1 MIIWL
6 ASYPKSGNTL
16 LRSMISAYFFTTDG
30 SFNFKNLNYINQFPD
45 FKLFENYGINT
56 SDQMEIVKNYINV
69 QRLINTKDKNSI
81 RFIKTHSGL
90 RNINGYPFTDLN
102 NSLGVIYIV
111 RDPRSVA
118 RSYAN
123 HNQIS
128 LERAS
133 DRMLEDKATL
143 GGLKNPI
150 NEADKILTHMGSWSS
165 NYESWKVFEKHNR
178 YLLIKYED
186 MIKDK
191 EKTFITILKFIH
203 KLLNLKFSIDA
214 DKLKNILKTTSFEYM
229 QKAEKN
235 SGFEESVK
243 TKKNS
248 KKQTF
253 FKYGPKINTPESLS
267 VEIKK
272 KLEVSL
278 KKIPHLQSERAR

>member
-16 LRSMISAYFFTTDG
+16 LRSMISAYFFTQDG
-30 SFNFKNLNYINQFPD
+30 NFNFKTLNNINQFPD

-56 SDQMEIVKNYINV
+56 SDHMEIVKNYINV
-69 QRLINTKDKNSI
+69 QRQINTKDKNSI

-102 NSLGVIYIV
+102 NSLGAIYIV

-118 RSYAN
+118 KSYAN
-123 HNQIS
+123 HNQMS

-165 NYESWKVFEKHNR
+165 NYESWKVFKKYNR
-178 YLLIKYED
+178 YLLVKYED
-186 MIKDK
+186 MIKNK
-191 EKTFITILKFIH
+191 ERTFVTIIKFIH
-203 KLLNLKFSIDA
+203 KLADLKFTIDG
-214 DKLKNILKTTSFEYM
+214 DKLKNILQTTSFEYM

-235 SGFEESVK
+235 FGFEESVK
-243 TKKNS
+243 TKKDSEKN
-248 KKQTF
+248 TF
-253 FKYGPKINTPESLS
+253 FKYGPNINTPESLPA
-267 VEIKK
+267 EIKN

-278 KKIPHLQSERAR
+278 KKEMEELGYL

>member
-16 LRSMISAYFFTTDG
+16 LRSMISAYFFTQDG
-30 SFNFKNLNYINQFPD
+30 NFNFKTLNNINQFPD

-56 SDQMEIVKNYINV
+56 SDHMEIVKNYINV
-69 QRLINTKDKNSI
+69 QRQINTKDKNSI

-90 RNINGYPFTDLN
+90 RSINGYPFTDLN
-102 NSLGVIYIV
+102 NSLGAIYIV

-118 RSYAN
+118 KSYAN
-123 HNQIS
+123 HNQMS

-165 NYESWKVFEKHNR
+165 NYESWKVFKKYNR
-178 YLLIKYED
+178 YLLVKYED
-186 MIKDK
+186 MIKNK
-191 EKTFITILKFIH
+191 ERTFVTIIKFIH
-203 KLLNLKFSIDA
+203 KLADLKFTIDG
-214 DKLKNILKTTSFEYM
+214 DKLKNILQTTSFEYM

-235 SGFEESVK
+235 FGFEESVK
-243 TKKNS
+243 TKKDSEKN
-248 KKQTF
+248 TF
-253 FKYGPKINTPESLS
+253 FKYGPNINTPESLPA
-267 VEIKK
+267 EIKN

-278 KKIPHLQSERAR
+278 KKEMEELGYL

>member
-6 ASYPKSGNTL
+6 SSYPKSGNTL
-16 LRSMISAYFFTTDG
+16 LRSMISAYFFTQDG
-30 SFNFKNLNYINQFPD
+30 NFNFKTLNKINQFPD
-45 FKLFENYGINT
+45 FKLFKNYGINT
-56 SDQMEIVKNYINV
+56 SDHMEIVKNYINV
-69 QRLINTKDKNSI
+69 QRQINTKDKNSI

-102 NSLGVIYIV
+102 NSLGAIYIV

-118 RSYAN
+118 KSYAN
-123 HNQIS
+123 HNQMS

-165 NYESWKVFEKHNR
+165 NYESWKVFKKYNR
-178 YLLIKYED
+178 YLLVKYED
-186 MIKDK
+186 MIKNK
-191 EKTFITILKFIH
+191 EKTFVNIIKFIH
-203 KLLNLKFSIDA
+203 KLANLKFAIDD
-214 DKLKNILKTTSFEYM
+214 DKLKNILQTTSFEYM

-235 SGFEESVK
+235 FGFEESVK
-243 TKKNS
+243 TKKDSEKN
-248 KKQTF
+248 TF
-253 FKYGPKINTPESLS
+253 FKYGPNINTPESLPA
-267 VEIKK
+267 EIKN

-278 KKIPHLQSERAR
+278 KKEMEELGYL

>member
-6 ASYPKSGNTL
+6 SSYPKSGNTL
-16 LRSMISAYFFTTDG
+16 LRSMISAYFFTQDG
-30 SFNFKNLNYINQFPD
+30 NFNFKTLNKINQFPD
-45 FKLFENYGINT
+45 FKLFKNYGINT
-56 SDQMEIVKNYINV
+56 SDHMEIVKNYINV
-69 QRLINTKDKNSI
+69 QRQINTKDKNSI

-102 NSLGVIYIV
+102 NSLGAIYIV

-118 RSYAN
+118 KSYAN
-123 HNQIS
+123 HNQMS

-165 NYESWKVFEKHNR
+165 NYESWKVFKKYNR
-178 YLLIKYED
+178 YLLVKYED
-186 MIKDK
+186 MIKNK
-191 EKTFITILKFIH
+191 ERTFVTIIKFIH
-203 KLLNLKFSIDA
+203 KLADLKFTIEG
-214 DKLKNILKTTSFEYM
+214 DKLKNILQTTSFEYM

-235 SGFEESVK
+235 FGFEESVK
-243 TKKNS
+243 TKKDSEKN
-248 KKQTF
+248 TF
-253 FKYGPKINTPESLS
+253 FKYGPNINTPESLPA
-267 VEIKK
+267 EIKN

-278 KKIPHLQSERAR
+278 KKEMEELGYL

>member
-16 LRSMISAYFFTTDG
+16 LRSMISAYFFTQDG
-30 SFNFKNLNYINQFPD
+30 NFNFKTLNNINQFPD

-56 SDQMEIVKNYINV
+56 SDHMEIVKNYINV
-69 QRLINTKDKNSI
+69 QRQINTKDKNSI

-90 RNINGYPFTDLN
+90 RSINGYPFTDLN
-102 NSLGVIYIV
+102 NSLGAIYIV

-118 RSYAN
+118 KSYAN
-123 HNQIS
+123 HNQMS
-128 LERAS
+128 LKRAS

-165 NYESWKVFEKHNR
+165 NYESWKVFKKYNR

-203 KLLNLKFSIDA
+203 KLLDLKFSIND
-214 DKLKNILKTTSFEYM
+214 DKLKNILKTTSFEHM
-229 QKAEKN
+229 QKVEKN
-235 SGFEESVK
+235 FGFEESVK
-243 TKKNS
+243 TKKDGEKN
-248 KKQTF
+248 TF
-253 FKYGPKINTPESLS
+253 FKYGPKINTPETLPA
-267 VEIKK
+267 EIKK

-278 KKIPHLQSERAR
+278 KKEMEELGYL

>member
-6 ASYPKSGNTL
+6 SSYPKSGNTL
-16 LRSMISAYFFTTDG
+16 LRSMISAYFFTQDG
-30 SFNFKNLNYINQFPD
+30 NFNFKTLNKINQFPD
-45 FKLFENYGINT
+45 FKLFKNYGINT
-56 SDQMEIVKNYINV
+56 SDHMEIVKNYINV
-69 QRLINTKDKNSI
+69 QRQINTKDKNSI

-102 NSLGVIYIV
+102 NSLGAIYIV

-118 RSYAN
+118 KSYAN
-123 HNQIS
+123 HNQMS

-165 NYESWKVFEKHNR
+165 NYESWKVFKKYNR
-178 YLLIKYED
+178 YLLVKYED
-186 MIKDK
+186 MIKNK
-191 EKTFITILKFIH
+191 EKTFITIIKFIH
-203 KLLNLKFSIDA
+203 KLANLKFTIDG
-214 DKLKNILKTTSFEYM
+214 DKLKNILQTTSFEYM

-235 SGFEESVK
+235 FGFEESVK
-243 TKKNS
+243 TKKDSEKN
-248 KKQTF
+248 TF
-253 FKYGPKINTPESLS
+253 FKYGPNINTPESLPA
-267 VEIKK
+267 EIKN

-278 KKIPHLQSERAR
+278 KKEMEELGYL

>member
-16 LRSMISAYFFTTDG
+16 LRSMISSYFFTKEG
-30 SFNFKNLNYINQFPD
+30 KFNLKILNNINQFPD
-45 FKLFENYGINT
+45 FKIFENYGINT
-56 SDQMEIVKNYINV
+56 SNQMEIVKNYINV
-69 QRLINTKDKNSI
+69 QKQINIKDKNLI
-81 RFIKTHSGL
+81 RFIKTHSAF
-90 RNINGYPFTDLN
+90 RSINGYQFTDLN

-118 RSYAN
+118 KSYAN
-123 HNQIS
+123 HNQMS

-133 DRMLEDKATL
+133 DRMLEYNATL

-165 NYESWKVFEKHNR
+165 NYESWKEFKKSSR

-186 MIKDK
+186 MIRDK

-203 KLLNLKFSIDA
+203 KLVESQFSIDD

-229 QKAEKN
+229 QKLEKN
-235 SGFEESVK
+235 FGFEESVK
-243 TKKNS
+243 LKKDSEKN
-248 KKQTF
+248 TF
-253 FKYGPKINTPESLS
+253 FKYGPKINTPESLPA
-267 VEIKK
+267 EIKK

-278 KKIPHLQSERAR
+278 KKEMEELGYL

>member
-16 LRSMISAYFFTTDG
+16 LRSMISAYFFTQDG
-30 SFNFKNLNYINQFPD
+30 NFNFKTLNNINQFPD
-45 FKLFENYGINT
+45 FKLFKNYGINT
-56 SDQMEIVKNYINV
+56 SDHMEIVKNYINV
-69 QRLINTKDKNSI
+69 QRQINIKDKNAI

-90 RNINGYPFTDLN
+90 RNINGYSFTDLN
-102 NSLGVIYIV
+102 NSLGAIYIV

-118 RSYAN
+118 KSYAN
-123 HNQIS
+123 HNQMS

-165 NYESWKVFEKHNR
+165 NYESWKVFKKYNR

-186 MIKDK
+186 MIKNK
-191 EKTFITILKFIH
+191 EETFITILKFIH
-203 KLLNLKFSIDA
+203 KLLDLKFSVDNN
-214 DKLKNILKTTSFEYM
+214 KLKNILKTTSFEYM

-235 SGFEESVK
+235 FGFEESVK
-243 TKKNS
+243 TKKDSEKNI
-248 KKQTF
+248 F
-253 FKYGPKINTPESLS
+253 FKYGPKINTPETLPAA
-267 VEIKK
+267 IKK

-278 KKIPHLQSERAR
+278 KKEMEELGYL

>member
-6 ASYPKSGNTL
+6 SSYPKSGNTL
-16 LRSMISAYFFTTDG
+16 LRSMISAYFFTQDG
-30 SFNFKNLNYINQFPD
+30 NFNFKTLNNINQFPD

-56 SDQMEIVKNYINV
+56 SDHMEIVKNYINV
-69 QRLINTKDKNSI
+69 QRQINTKDKNSI

-90 RNINGYPFTDLN
+90 RNINGYSFTDLN
-102 NSLGVIYIV
+102 NSLGAIYIV

-118 RSYAN
+118 KSYAN
-123 HNQIS
+123 HNQMS
-128 LERAS
+128 LKRAS

-165 NYESWKVFEKHNR
+165 NYESWKVFKKYNR

-203 KLLNLKFSIDA
+203 KLLDLKFSID
-214 DKLKNILKTTSFEYM
+214 DNKLKNILKTTSFEYM
-229 QKAEKN
+229 QKVEKN
-235 SGFEESVK
+235 FGFEESVK
-243 TKKNS
+243 TKKDSEKN
-248 KKQTF
+248 TF
-253 FKYGPKINTPESLS
+253 FKYGPNINTPESLPA
-267 VEIKK
+267 EIKK

-278 KKIPHLQSERAR
+278 KKEMEELGYL

>member
-16 LRSMISAYFFTTDG
+16 LRSMISAYFFTQDG
-30 SFNFKNLNYINQFPD
+30 NFDFKNLNNINQFPD

-56 SDQMEIVKNYINV
+56 SDHMEIVKNYINV
-69 QRLINTKDKNSI
+69 QRQINTKDKNSI

-102 NSLGVIYIV
+102 NSLGAIYIV

-118 RSYAN
+118 KSYAN
-123 HNQIS
+123 HNQMS

-165 NYESWKVFEKHNR
+165 NYESWKVFKKYNR
-178 YLLIKYED
+178 YLLVKYED
-186 MIKDK
+186 MIKNK
-191 EKTFITILKFIH
+191 EKTFVTIIKFIH
-203 KLLNLKFSIDA
+203 KLANLKFAIDD
-214 DKLKNILKTTSFEYM
+214 DKLKNILQTTSFEYM

-235 SGFEESVK
+235 FGFEESVK
-243 TKKNS
+243 LKKDSEQN
-248 KKQTF
+248 TF
-253 FKYGPKINTPESLS
+253 FKYGPKINTPESLQA
-267 VEIKK
+267 EIKK

-278 KKIPHLQSERAR
+278 KKEMQELGYL

>member
-16 LRSMISAYFFTTDG
+16 LRSMISAYFFTQDG
-30 SFNFKNLNYINQFPD
+30 NFNFKTLNNINQFPD

-56 SDQMEIVKNYINV
+56 FDHMEIVRNYINV
-69 QRLINTKDKNSI
+69 QRQINTKDKNSI

-90 RNINGYPFTDLN
+90 RSINGYPFTDLN
-102 NSLGVIYIV
+102 NSLGAIYIV

-118 RSYAN
+118 KSYAN
-123 HNQIS
+123 HNQMSID
-128 LERAS
+128 RAS

-165 NYESWKVFEKHNR
+165 NYESWKVFKKYNR

-186 MIKDK
+186 MVMNK

-203 KLLNLKFSIDA
+203 KLADLKFAIDD

-235 SGFEESVK
+235 FGFVESVK
-243 TKKNS
+243 TKKDSEKN
-248 KKQTF
+248 TF
-253 FKYGPKINTPESLS
+253 FKYGLNNNTPETLPA
-267 VEIKK
+267 EIKK

-278 KKIPHLQSERAR
+278 KKEMEELGYL

>member
-30 SFNFKNLNYINQFPD
+30 SFNFKNLNHINQFPD

-56 SDQMEIVKNYINV
+56 SDHMEIVKNYINV
-69 QRLINTKDKNSI
+69 QRLINIKDKNSI

-90 RNINGYPFTDLN
+90 RDINGYPFTDLN

-123 HNQIS
+123 HNQMS

-229 QKAEKN
+229 QKVEKN
-235 SGFEESVK
+235 SGFKESVK

-253 FKYGPKINTPESLS
+253 FKYGPKINSPESLS

-278 KKIPHLQSERAR
+278 KKEMEELGYL

>member
-6 ASYPKSGNTL
+6 TSYPKSGNTL
-16 LRSMISAYFFTTDG
+16 LRSMISAYFFTQDG
-30 SFNFKNLNYINQFPD
+30 NFNFKTLNNINQFPD
-45 FKLFENYGINT
+45 FKLFKNYGINT
-56 SDQMEIVKNYINV
+56 SDHMEIVKNYINV
-69 QRLINTKDKNSI
+69 QRQINIKDKNAI

-90 RNINGYPFTDLN
+90 RNINGYSFTDLN
-102 NSLGVIYIV
+102 NSLGAIYIV

-118 RSYAN
+118 KSYAN
-123 HNQIS
+123 HNQMS

-165 NYESWKVFEKHNR
+165 NYETWKVFKKYNR

-186 MIKDK
+186 MINNK

-203 KLLNLKFSIDA
+203 KLLDLKFSVD
-214 DKLKNILKTTSFEYM
+214 DNKLKNILKTTSFEYM

-235 SGFEESVK
+235 FGFEESVK
-243 TKKNS
+243 TKKDSEKNI
-248 KKQTF
+248 F
-253 FKYGPKINTPESLS
+253 FKYGPKINTPETLPAA
-267 VEIKK
+267 IKK

-278 KKIPHLQSERAR
+278 KKEMEELGYL

>member
-6 ASYPKSGNTL
+6 SSYPKSGNTL
-16 LRSMISAYFFTTDG
+16 VRSMISAYFFTQDG
-30 SFNFKNLNYINQFPD
+30 NFNFKTLNKINQFPD
-45 FKLFENYGINT
+45 FKLFKNYGINT
-56 SDQMEIVKNYINV
+56 SDHMEIVKNYINV
-69 QRLINTKDKNSI
+69 QRQINTKDKNSI

-90 RNINGYPFTDLN
+90 RSINGYPFTDLN
-102 NSLGVIYIV
+102 NSLGAIYIV

-118 RSYAN
+118 KSYAN
-123 HNQIS
+123 HNQMS

-165 NYESWKVFEKHNR
+165 NYKSWKVFKKYNR

-186 MIKDK
+186 MIKNK
-191 EKTFITILKFIH
+191 EKTFITIIKFIH
-203 KLLNLKFSIDA
+203 KLANLKFAIDD
-214 DKLKNILKTTSFEYM
+214 DKLKNILQTTSFEYM

-235 SGFEESVK
+235 FGFEESVK
-243 TKKNS
+243 TKKDSEKNI
-248 KKQTF
+248 F
-253 FKYGPKINTPESLS
+253 FKYGPKINTPETLPAA
-267 VEIKK
+267 IKK

-278 KKIPHLQSERAR
+278 KKEMEELGYL

>member
-30 SFNFKNLNYINQFPD
+30 SFNFKNLNHINQFPD

-56 SDQMEIVKNYINV
+56 SDHMEIVKNYINV

-90 RNINGYPFTDLN
+90 RDINGYPFTDLN

-123 HNQIS
+123 HNQMS

-235 SGFEESVK
+235 FGFEESVK

-278 KKIPHLQSERAR
+278 KKEMEELGYL